1 MDRNDTSNKA
11 QRAIGLLKE
20 QLERDGSDLSQAI
33 AELCAAHPDL
43 EAVLETL
50 GSAYRAGQA
59 ATASRSLHELVRTR
73 LGDPDTITFVL
84 DPEDESNTGS
94 AGEATDVEATA
105 VDAGLGA
112 YSVQDEVARGGM
124 GVIYRVR
131 DTELNRTLAMKVMAG
146 MPPESSDVSAVNVL
160 SRFLEEAQLTAQ
172 LDPCVLICAGAV
184 LPGVSAVVAVVV
196 IVSHGWSERT
206 LVRND

>member
-1 MDRNDTSNKA
+1 MDRSDTPHKA
-11 QRAIGLLKE
+11 QRAIALLKE

-33 AELCAAHPDL
+33 AILCAAHPDL
-43 EAVLETL
+43 EAVLNTL

-84 DPEDESNTGS
+84 DQEDESSTGS
-94 AGEATDVEATA
+94 AVDATDVGAR
-105 VDAGLGA
+105 LGR
-112 YSVQDEVARGGM
+112 YSVQEEVARGGM

-146 MPPESSDVSAVNVL
+146 MPHESSDVSAVNVL
-160 SRFLEEAQLTAQ
+160 SRSWKK
-172 LDPCVLICAGAV
+172 P
-184 LPGVSAVVAVVV
+184 S
-196 IVSHGWSERT
+196 
-206 LVRND
+206 